1 MTDKILE
8 VSNLY
13 ITFDSPK
20 SSKTVVQG
28 VSFYLN
34 SGECVG
40 LIGESGSGKTVSM
53 KTLLG
58 APEES
63 FRYSADLMTFQ
74 GEDLTTLSKRQWR
87 KLRGK
92 SIAYI
97 PQNPAEALT
106 PHDTIKR
113 QFEELASIHELKVK
127 NEDFCA
133 ALKEVGLT
141 QPEAVLNMYP
151 HQLSGG
157 MAQRI
162 AIAMS
167 LLPKP
172 TLLIAD
178 EPTSAI
184 DASLKATVLSLIKNI
199 VASHGLSLLIITH
212 DFEVVANLC
221 QRAYVMHKGIILEDA
236 DVLTLLTEP
245 KHPYT
250 EGLVACYKSLQ
261 SSEPEFYQMPNWQ
274 NELSPNGEV

>member
-1 MTDKILE
+1 MTTKILE
-8 VSNLY
+8 VSNLF
-13 ITFDSPK
+13 IAFDSQK
-20 SSKTVVQG
+20 GSKTVVHG
-28 VSFYLN
+28 VNFHLN

-63 FRYSADLMTFQ
+63 FRYHADQMTFQ
-74 GEDLTTLSKRQWR
+74 GQDLTAISSRKWRQ
-87 KLRGK
+87 LRGK

-113 QFEELASIHELKVK
+113 QFEELASLHKLKAK
-127 NEDFCA
+127 TEDFCA
-133 ALKEVGLT
+133 ALKEVGLSH
-141 QPEAVLNMYP
+141 PEAVLNMYP

-172 TLLIAD
+172 VLLIAD

-184 DASLKATVLSLIKNI
+184 DASLKATVLSLIKS
-199 VASHGLSLLIITH
+199 VVTHRGLSLLIITH

-236 DVLTLLTEP
+236 DVVTLLEKP

-250 EGLVACYKSLQ
+250 AGLVACYKSLQ
-261 SSEPEFYQMPNWQ
+261 SPEPEFYQMPNWE
-274 NELSPNGEV
+274 NNLSIDGEA